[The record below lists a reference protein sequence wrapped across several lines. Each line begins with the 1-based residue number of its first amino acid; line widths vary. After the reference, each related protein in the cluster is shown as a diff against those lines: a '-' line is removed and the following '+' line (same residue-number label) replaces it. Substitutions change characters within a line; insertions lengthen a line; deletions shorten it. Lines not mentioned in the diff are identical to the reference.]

1 MPEQNIFDD
10 QTFFSEYQKL
20 RDNKANYNNLIE
32 QPAMKKL
39 MPDIAGKSVLDLGC
53 GCGPNCAGFV
63 KNGTESDRLRLL
75 SKYPNLDKFFF
86 GNGRLVIAENGNEI
100 VGFLWA
106 HKRKISAPVE
116 AEEMFINYITVFEPE
131 LHCRGIGTQMIQR
144 IIEIARAE
152 QVYQIRAKVKTE
164 NVPSHRLW
172 LKNKF
177 SISPA
182 QMPNGNIA
190 VSFVGYVL

>member
-1 MPEQNIFDD
+1 MINI
-10 QTFFSEYQKL
+10 
-20 RDNKANYNNLIE
+20 
-32 QPAMKKL
+32 
-39 MPDIAGKSVLDLGC
+39 
-53 GCGPNCAGFV
+53 
-63 KNGTESDRLRLL
+63 KNGTESDKQRLL
-75 SKYPNLDKFFF
+75 SKYPNLDKYFF
-86 GNGRLVIAENGNEI
+86 GNGQLVIAENGNDI
-100 VGFLWA
+100 IGFLWA

-116 AEEMFINYITVFEPE
+116 AEEMFINYIEVFEPE
-131 LHCRGIGTQMIQR
+131 LRCRGIGTQMVQK

-164 NVPSHRLW
+164 NMPSHRLW

-182 QMPNGNIA
+182 QMPDGNIA

>member
-1 MPEQNIFDD
+1 MINI
-10 QTFFSEYQKL
+10 
-20 RDNKANYNNLIE
+20 
-32 QPAMKKL
+32 
-39 MPDIAGKSVLDLGC
+39 
-53 GCGPNCAGFV
+53 
-63 KNGTESDRLRLL
+63 KNGTESDKQRLL

-86 GNGRLVIAENGNEI
+86 GDGRLVIAENGNDI

-131 LHCRGIGTQMIQR
+131 LRCRGIGTQMIQR
-144 IIEIARAE
+144 IIEIAKVE
-152 QVYQIRAKVKTE
+152 QVYQIRAKVKTV
-164 NVPSHRLW
+164 NMPSHRLW

-182 QMPNGNIA
+182 QMPDGNIA

>member
-1 MPEQNIFDD
+1 MINI
-10 QTFFSEYQKL
+10 
-20 RDNKANYNNLIE
+20 
-32 QPAMKKL
+32 
-39 MPDIAGKSVLDLGC
+39 
-53 GCGPNCAGFV
+53 
-63 KNGTESDRLRLL
+63 KNGTESDKQRLL

-86 GNGRLVIAENGNEI
+86 GNGRLVIAENGNDI

-106 HKRKISAPVE
+106 HKRKISTPVE
-116 AEEMFINYITVFEPE
+116 AEEMFINYIEVFEPE
-131 LHCRGIGTQMIQR
+131 LRCRGIGTQMVQK

-164 NVPSHRLW
+164 NMPSHRLW

-182 QMPNGNIA
+182 QMPDGNIA

>member
-1 MPEQNIFDD
+1 MINI
-10 QTFFSEYQKL
+10 
-20 RDNKANYNNLIE
+20 
-32 QPAMKKL
+32 
-39 MPDIAGKSVLDLGC
+39 
-53 GCGPNCAGFV
+53 
-63 KNGTESDRLRLL
+63 KNGTESDKQRLL

-86 GNGRLVIAENGNEI
+86 GDGRLVIAENGNEI

-116 AEEMFINYITVFEPE
+116 AEEMFINYIEVFEPE
-131 LHCRGIGTQMIQR
+131 LRRRGIGTQMVQKT
-144 IIEIARAE
+144 IEIARAE

-164 NVPSHRLW
+164 NMPSHRLW

-182 QMPNGNIA
+182 QMPDGNIA

>member
-1 MPEQNIFDD
+1 MINI
-10 QTFFSEYQKL
+10 
-20 RDNKANYNNLIE
+20 
-32 QPAMKKL
+32 
-39 MPDIAGKSVLDLGC
+39 
-53 GCGPNCAGFV
+53 
-63 KNGTESDRLRLL
+63 KNGTESDKQRLL

-86 GNGRLVIAENGNEI
+86 GDGRLVIAEDGNNI

-116 AEEMFINYITVFEPE
+116 AKEMFINYISVFEPE
-131 LHCRGIGTQMIQR
+131 LRCRGIGTQMIQR
-144 IIEIARAE
+144 IIEIAKAE

-164 NVPSHRLW
+164 NMPSHRLW

-182 QMPNGNIA
+182 QMPDGNIA

>member
-1 MPEQNIFDD
+1 MINI
-10 QTFFSEYQKL
+10 
-20 RDNKANYNNLIE
+20 
-32 QPAMKKL
+32 
-39 MPDIAGKSVLDLGC
+39 
-53 GCGPNCAGFV
+53 
-63 KNGTESDRLRLL
+63 KNGTESDKQRLL

-86 GNGRLVIAENGNEI
+86 GDGRLVIAENGNEI

-116 AEEMFINYITVFEPE
+116 AEEMFINYIEVFEPE
-131 LHCRGIGTQMIQR
+131 LRCCGIGTQMVQK
-144 IIEIARAE
+144 IIKIAKAE

-164 NVPSHRLW
+164 NMPSHRLW

-182 QMPNGNIA
+182 QMPDGNIA

>member
-1 MPEQNIFDD
+1 MINI
-10 QTFFSEYQKL
+10 
-20 RDNKANYNNLIE
+20 
-32 QPAMKKL
+32 
-39 MPDIAGKSVLDLGC
+39 
-53 GCGPNCAGFV
+53 

-86 GNGRLVIAENGNEI
+86 GNGRLVIAEDGNEI

-131 LHCRGIGTQMIQR
+131 LRCRGIGTQMIQR

>member
-1 MPEQNIFDD
+1 MINI
-10 QTFFSEYQKL
+10 
-20 RDNKANYNNLIE
+20 
-32 QPAMKKL
+32 
-39 MPDIAGKSVLDLGC
+39 
-53 GCGPNCAGFV
+53 
-63 KNGTESDRLRLL
+63 KNGTESDKQRLL
-75 SKYPNLDKFFF
+75 SKYPNLDEFFF
-86 GNGRLVIAENGNEI
+86 GDGRLVIAENGNEI

-116 AEEMFINYITVFEPE
+116 AEEMFINYIEVFEPE
-131 LHCRGIGTQMIQR
+131 LRCRGIGTQMVQK

-164 NVPSHRLW
+164 NMPSHRLW

-182 QMPNGNIA
+182 QMPDGNIA

>member
-1 MPEQNIFDD
+1 MKTDKIKIRLGTENDK
-10 QTFFSEYQKL
+10 QKL
-20 RDNKANYNNLIE
+20 LN
-32 QPAMKKL
+32 
-39 MPDIAGKSVLDLGC
+39 SHH
-53 GCGPNCAGFV
+53 
-63 KNGTESDRLRLL
+63 S
-75 SKYPNLDKFFF
+75 LDKFFF
-86 GNGRLVIAENGNEI
+86 GNGRLVIAENGNYI

-116 AEEMFINYITVFEPE
+116 AEELFINYIIIFESE
-131 LHCRGIGTQMIQR
+131 LRCRGIGTQMIQR

>member
-1 MPEQNIFDD
+1 MKTDKIKIRLGTENDK
-10 QTFFSEYQKL
+10 QKL
-20 RDNKANYNNLIE
+20 LNNHH
-32 QPAMKKL
+32 
-39 MPDIAGKSVLDLGC
+39 G
-53 GCGPNCAGFV
+53 
-63 KNGTESDRLRLL
+63 
-75 SKYPNLDKFFF
+75 LDKFFF
-86 GNGRLVIAENGNEI
+86 GDEWLVIAENGNDI

-116 AEEMFINYITVFEPE
+116 AEEMFINYIEVFEPE
-131 LHCRGIGTQMIQR
+131 LRCRGIGTQMVQK
-144 IIEIARAE
+144 IIKIAKAE

-177 SISPA
+177 SISSA
-182 QMPNGNIA
+182 QMPDGNIA

>member
-1 MPEQNIFDD
+1 MINI
-10 QTFFSEYQKL
+10 
-20 RDNKANYNNLIE
+20 
-32 QPAMKKL
+32 
-39 MPDIAGKSVLDLGC
+39 
-53 GCGPNCAGFV
+53 
-63 KNGTESDRLRLL
+63 KNGTESDKQRLL

-86 GNGRLVIAENGNEI
+86 GNGRLVIAENGNDI

-116 AEEMFINYITVFEPE
+116 AEEMFINYITVFELE
-131 LHCRGIGTQMIQR
+131 LRRRGIGTQMVQK
-144 IIEIARAE
+144 IIEIAKAE

-182 QMPNGNIA
+182 QMPDGNIA

>member
-1 MPEQNIFDD
+1 MINI
-10 QTFFSEYQKL
+10 
-20 RDNKANYNNLIE
+20 
-32 QPAMKKL
+32 
-39 MPDIAGKSVLDLGC
+39 
-53 GCGPNCAGFV
+53 
-63 KNGTESDRLRLL
+63 KNGTESDKQRLL

-86 GNGRLVIAENGNEI
+86 GDGRLVIAENGNDI

-116 AEEMFINYITVFEPE
+116 AEEMFINYIEVFEPE
-131 LHCRGIGTQMIQR
+131 LRCRGIGTQMVQK
-144 IIEIARAE
+144 IIKIAKAE
-152 QVYQIRAKVKTE
+152 QVYQIRAKVKTK
-164 NVPSHRLW
+164 NMPSHRLC

-182 QMPNGNIA
+182 QMPDGNIA

>member
-1 MPEQNIFDD
+1 MINI
-10 QTFFSEYQKL
+10 
-20 RDNKANYNNLIE
+20 
-32 QPAMKKL
+32 
-39 MPDIAGKSVLDLGC
+39 
-53 GCGPNCAGFV
+53 

-182 QMPNGNIA
+182 QMPDGNIA

>member
-1 MPEQNIFDD
+1 MINI
-10 QTFFSEYQKL
+10 
-20 RDNKANYNNLIE
+20 
-32 QPAMKKL
+32 
-39 MPDIAGKSVLDLGC
+39 
-53 GCGPNCAGFV
+53 
-63 KNGTESDRLRLL
+63 KNGTESDKQRLL

-86 GNGRLVIAENGNEI
+86 GDGRLVIAENGNDI

-106 HKRKISAPVE
+106 PKRKISAPVE
-116 AEEMFINYITVFEPE
+116 AEEMFINYIEVFEPE
-131 LHCRGIGTQMIQR
+131 LRCRGIGTQMVQK
-144 IIEIARAE
+144 IIKIAKAE

-164 NVPSHRLW
+164 NMPSHRLW

-182 QMPNGNIA
+182 QMPDGNIA

>member
-1 MPEQNIFDD
+1 MINI
-10 QTFFSEYQKL
+10 
-20 RDNKANYNNLIE
+20 
-32 QPAMKKL
+32 
-39 MPDIAGKSVLDLGC
+39 
-53 GCGPNCAGFV
+53 
-63 KNGTESDRLRLL
+63 KNGTESDKQRLL

-86 GNGRLVIAENGNEI
+86 GDGRLVIAENGNDI

-131 LHCRGIGTQMIQR
+131 LRCRGIGTQMIQR

-182 QMPNGNIA
+182 QMPDGNIA

>member
-1 MPEQNIFDD
+1 MINI
-10 QTFFSEYQKL
+10 
-20 RDNKANYNNLIE
+20 
-32 QPAMKKL
+32 
-39 MPDIAGKSVLDLGC
+39 
-53 GCGPNCAGFV
+53 
-63 KNGTESDRLRLL
+63 KNGTESDKQRLL

-86 GNGRLVIAENGNEI
+86 GDGRLVIAENGNDI
-100 VGFLWA
+100 VGFLWS

-116 AEEMFINYITVFEPE
+116 AEEMFINYIEVFEPE
-131 LHCRGIGTQMIQR
+131 LRCRGIGTQMVQK
-144 IIEIARAE
+144 IIKIAKAE

-164 NVPSHRLW
+164 NMPSHRLW

-182 QMPNGNIA
+182 QMPDGNIA

>member
-1 MPEQNIFDD
+1 MINI
-10 QTFFSEYQKL
+10 
-20 RDNKANYNNLIE
+20 
-32 QPAMKKL
+32 
-39 MPDIAGKSVLDLGC
+39 
-53 GCGPNCAGFV
+53 
-63 KNGTESDRLRLL
+63 KNGTESDKQRLL
-75 SKYPNLDKFFF
+75 SKYPNLDKYFF
-86 GNGRLVIAENGNEI
+86 GNGRLVIAEDGNDI

-106 HKRKISAPVE
+106 HRRKISAPVE
-116 AEEMFINYITVFEPE
+116 AEEMFISYITVFEPE
-131 LHCRGIGTQMIQR
+131 LRCRGIGTQMVQK

-164 NVPSHRLW
+164 NVSSHRLW

-182 QMPNGNIA
+182 QMPDGNIA

>member
-1 MPEQNIFDD
+1 MINI
-10 QTFFSEYQKL
+10 
-20 RDNKANYNNLIE
+20 
-32 QPAMKKL
+32 
-39 MPDIAGKSVLDLGC
+39 
-53 GCGPNCAGFV
+53 

-116 AEEMFINYITVFEPE
+116 AGEMFINYITVFEPE

-182 QMPNGNIA
+182 QMPDGNIA

>member
-1 MPEQNIFDD
+1 M
-10 QTFFSEYQKL
+10 QKVG
-20 RDNKANYNNLIE
+20 NKINSTEN
-32 QPAMKKL
+32 K
-39 MPDIAGKSVLDLGC
+39 IAIHS
-53 GCGPNCAGFV
+53 
-63 KNGTESDRLRLL
+63 GTESNKQRLL
-75 SKYPNLDKFFF
+75 NKYPNLDKFFF
-86 GNGRLVIAENGNEI
+86 GDGRLVIAEDGNDI

-106 HKRKISAPVE
+106 HKRKIPAPVE
-116 AEEMFINYITVFEPE
+116 AEEMFINYIEVFEPE
-131 LHCRGIGTQMIQR
+131 LRCRGIGTKMVQR

-182 QMPNGNIA
+182 QMPDGNIA

>member
-1 MPEQNIFDD
+1 MINI
-10 QTFFSEYQKL
+10 
-20 RDNKANYNNLIE
+20 
-32 QPAMKKL
+32 
-39 MPDIAGKSVLDLGC
+39 
-53 GCGPNCAGFV
+53 

-86 GNGRLVIAENGNEI
+86 GNGRLVIAEDGNEI

-116 AEEMFINYITVFEPE
+116 AEEMFINYIEVFEPE
-131 LHCRGIGTQMIQR
+131 LRCRGIGTQMIQR

-182 QMPNGNIA
+182 QMPDGNIA

>member
-1 MPEQNIFDD
+1 MKTDKIKIRLG
-10 QTFFSEYQKL
+10 TEYDKQKL
-20 RDNKANYNNLIE
+20 LN
-32 QPAMKKL
+32 
-39 MPDIAGKSVLDLGC
+39 SHH
-53 GCGPNCAGFV
+53 GF
-63 KNGTESDRLRLL
+63 
-75 SKYPNLDKFFF
+75 DKFFF
-86 GNGRLVIAENGNEI
+86 GDGQLVIAKNGNDI

-116 AEEMFINYITVFEPE
+116 AEEMFINYISVFEPE
-131 LHCRGIGTQMIQR
+131 LRRNGIGTQMVQK
-144 IIEIARAE
+144 IIEISKSE
-152 QVYQIRAKVKTE
+152 QVYQIRAKVRAE

-182 QMPNGNIA
+182 QMPDGNIV

>member
-1 MPEQNIFDD
+1 MINI
-10 QTFFSEYQKL
+10 
-20 RDNKANYNNLIE
+20 
-32 QPAMKKL
+32 
-39 MPDIAGKSVLDLGC
+39 
-53 GCGPNCAGFV
+53 
-63 KNGTESDRLRLL
+63 KNGTESDKQRLL

-86 GNGRLVIAENGNEI
+86 GDGRLVIAENGNDI

-116 AEEMFINYITVFEPE
+116 AEEMFINYIEVFEPE
-131 LHCRGIGTQMIQR
+131 LRCRGIGTQMVQK

-164 NVPSHRLW
+164 NMPSHRLW

-182 QMPNGNIA
+182 QMPDGNVA

>member
-1 MPEQNIFDD
+1 MINI
-10 QTFFSEYQKL
+10 
-20 RDNKANYNNLIE
+20 
-32 QPAMKKL
+32 
-39 MPDIAGKSVLDLGC
+39 
-53 GCGPNCAGFV
+53 
-63 KNGTESDRLRLL
+63 KNGTESDKQRLL

-86 GNGRLVIAENGNEI
+86 GNGRLVIAENGNDI

-131 LHCRGIGTQMIQR
+131 LRRRGIGTQMVQK
-144 IIEIARAE
+144 IIEIAKAE

-164 NVPSHRLW
+164 NMPSHRLW

-177 SISPA
+177 SMSPA
-182 QMPNGNIA
+182 QMPDGNIA

>member
-1 MPEQNIFDD
+1 MINI
-10 QTFFSEYQKL
+10 
-20 RDNKANYNNLIE
+20 
-32 QPAMKKL
+32 
-39 MPDIAGKSVLDLGC
+39 
-53 GCGPNCAGFV
+53 
-63 KNGTESDRLRLL
+63 KNGTESDKQRLL
-75 SKYPNLDKFFF
+75 SKYPNLDKYFF
-86 GNGRLVIAENGNEI
+86 GNGQLVIAENGNDI
-100 VGFLWA
+100 IGFLWA

-116 AEEMFINYITVFEPE
+116 AEEMFINYIEVFKPE
-131 LHCRGIGTQMIQR
+131 LRCRGIGTQMVQK
-144 IIEIARAE
+144 IIKIAKAE

-182 QMPNGNIA
+182 QMPDGNIA

>member
-1 MPEQNIFDD
+1 MINI
-10 QTFFSEYQKL
+10 
-20 RDNKANYNNLIE
+20 
-32 QPAMKKL
+32 
-39 MPDIAGKSVLDLGC
+39 
-53 GCGPNCAGFV
+53 
-63 KNGTESDRLRLL
+63 KNGTESDKQRLL

-131 LHCRGIGTQMIQR
+131 LRRRGIGTQMVQK
-144 IIEIARAE
+144 IIEIAKAE

-164 NVPSHRLW
+164 NVSSHRLW

-182 QMPNGNIA
+182 QMPDGNIA

>member
-1 MPEQNIFDD
+1 MI
-10 QTFFSEYQKL
+10 
-20 RDNKANYNNLIE
+20 
-32 QPAMKKL
+32 
-39 MPDIAGKSVLDLGC
+39 DI
-53 GCGPNCAGFV
+53 
-63 KNGTESDRLRLL
+63 KNGTESDKQKLL
-75 SKYPNLDKFFF
+75 NSHHGLDKYFF
-86 GNGRLVIAENGNEI
+86 GDGRLVIAENGSDI

-116 AEEMFINYITVFEPE
+116 AEEMFINYIEVFKPE
-131 LHCRGIGTQMIQR
+131 LRCRGIGTQLVQR

-152 QVYQIRAKVKTE
+152 RVYQIRAKVRIE
-164 NVPSHRLW
+164 NAPSHGLW

-182 QMPNGNIA
+182 QMPDGNIA

>member
-1 MPEQNIFDD
+1 MINI
-10 QTFFSEYQKL
+10 
-20 RDNKANYNNLIE
+20 
-32 QPAMKKL
+32 
-39 MPDIAGKSVLDLGC
+39 
-53 GCGPNCAGFV
+53 
-63 KNGTESDRLRLL
+63 KNGTESDKQRLL

-86 GNGRLVIAENGNEI
+86 GDGRLVIAENGNQI
-100 VGFLWA
+100 VGILWA
-106 HKRKISAPVE
+106 HKRKIPAPVE

-131 LHCRGIGTQMIQR
+131 LRCRGIGTQMVQK
-144 IIEIARAE
+144 IIKIAKAE

-182 QMPNGNIA
+182 QMTDGNIA